1 VVAGYVA
8 VPAHANP
15 DAAEGL
21 VADWRR
27 SFAAYAGREGY
38 SLGAVFAD
46 VRGRE
51 ERGLYGLAEY
61 LRRDEAVG
69 VVVPDLRVI

>member
-1 VVAGYVA
+1 MRPLVAGYVA
-8 VPAHANP
+8 VPAHASP

-21 VADWRR
+21 VAAWRE

-38 SLGAVFAD
+38 CLGSVFTD

-51 ERGLYGLAEY
+51 TLT
-61 LRRDEAVG
+61 
-69 VVVPDLRVI
+69 